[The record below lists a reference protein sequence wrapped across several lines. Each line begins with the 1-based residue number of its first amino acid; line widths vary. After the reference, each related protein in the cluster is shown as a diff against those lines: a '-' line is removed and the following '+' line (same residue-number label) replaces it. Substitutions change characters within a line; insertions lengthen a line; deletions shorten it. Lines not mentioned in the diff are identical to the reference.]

1 MKFYLLLIFLTAS
14 TITSHGQNLSDAD
27 REAILKK
34 IQTIQEQADS
44 AVDKKFRNAQSAF
57 SSAMNNEN
65 SALELYIKCEELM
78 NFEKKNKKAVDFR
91 DWKKSNN
98 DKFLDTSFRL
108 ALQYQLRWCVLTLQ
122 AASENA
128 DREKLSIE
136 AAKILDVMITDAEKL
151 APYQSILNQ
160 NVLSSVFAQAYN
172 INGIEI
178 KNWPLAPG
186 QFDAIYDELLLPP
199 LRRADRINSLT
210 ACWQKRIKQQGEL
223 VLKWQSDG
231 KSKSG
236 EKSLEYEKFI
246 TETLPQL
253 RWDADVDIFKAG
265 DQRGASIR
273 MLKHIEDNLSHKSA
287 TKWIQSFNTLI
298 ESKPAPAKSTLEE
311 TPNANKSE

>member
-1 MKFYLLLIFLTAS
+1 MNRHFLIATVAFIPLMS
-14 TITSHGQNLSDAD
+14 QGQNLSDTD

-34 IQTIQEQADS
+34 IEAMQEQADS
-44 AVDKKFRNAQSAF
+44 AVDKKYRTAMSVFSNAMSDPN
-57 SSAMNNEN
+57 SS
-65 SALELYIKCEELM
+65 LELYLKCEDLI

-91 DWKKSNN
+91 EWKKSNN
-98 DKFLDTSFRL
+98 DKFTDTAFRL
-108 ALQYQLRWCVLTLQ
+108 ALQYQLRWSVLSLQ

-136 AAKILDVMITDAEKL
+136 ASKILDAMVNDAEKL
-151 APYQSILNQ
+151 AGHQSILNQ
-160 NVLSSVFAQAYN
+160 SVLSSVFAQAYN

-186 QFDAIYDELLLPP
+186 QLDQVYNVLVLPP
-199 LRRADRINSLT
+199 LRRSDRLAALT
-210 ACWQKRIKQQGEL
+210 ASWQKRISQEGEL
-223 VLKWQSDG
+223 VQYWKSGG
-231 KSKSG
+231 KSKSS
-236 EKSLEYEKFI
+236 EASLEHEKFI

-287 TKWIQSFNTLI
+287 PKWIESFTSLVADKK
-298 ESKPAPAKSTLEE
+298 ESPKSTPEV
-311 TPNANKSE
+311 TPDKN

>member
-1 MKFYLLLIFLTAS
+1 MNHHLLIAAVAFIPLM
-14 TITSHGQNLSDAD
+14 SHGQNLSDAD

-34 IQTIQEQADS
+34 IETMQELADS
-44 AVDKKFRNAQSAF
+44 AVDKKYRTAMSVF
-57 SSAMNNEN
+57 SSAMSDPN
-65 SALELYIKCEELM
+65 SSLELYLKCEELL

-91 DWKKSNN
+91 DWKKNNN
-98 DKFLDTSFRL
+98 DKFTDASFRL
-108 ALQYQLRWCVLTLQ
+108 ALQYQLRWSVLSLQ
-122 AASENA
+122 ATSETA
-128 DREKLSIE
+128 DREKLAIE
-136 AAKILDVMITDAEKL
+136 ASKIMDAMVSDAEKL
-151 APYQSILNQ
+151 AGHQSILNQ

-186 QFDAIYDELLLPP
+186 QLDQIYNDLILPP
-199 LRRADRINSLT
+199 LRRSDRLAALT
-210 ACWQKRIKQQGEL
+210 ASWQKRISQEGEL
-223 VLKWQSDG
+223 VQQWKSGG

-236 EKSLEYEKFI
+236 EPSLEYEKFI

-287 TKWIQSFNTLI
+287 PKWIQSFTTLVDDKK
-298 ESKPAPAKSTLEE
+298 ESLKSTQEE
-311 TPNANKSE
+311 SPDKN